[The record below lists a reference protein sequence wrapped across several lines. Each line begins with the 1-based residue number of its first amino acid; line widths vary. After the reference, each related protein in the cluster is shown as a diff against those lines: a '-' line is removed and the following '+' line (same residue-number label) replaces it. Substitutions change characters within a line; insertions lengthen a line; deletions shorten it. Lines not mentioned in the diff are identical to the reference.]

1 MQEAIK
7 ISIDVTKIDKS
18 AIYEGKK
25 GKYLSLVVWPNRNG
39 EPDEYGNIATV
50 KQDLGAERKGEQT
63 PIIGNAKPLRKRQD
77 APAPAPKQTMKQQ
90 WDDADEVPF

>member
-1 MQEAIK
+1 MQEALK
-7 ISIDVTKIDKS
+7 ITIDVTKIDKS

-39 EPDEYGNIATV
+39 EPDEYGNIAIV
-50 KQDLGAERKGEQT
+50 RQDMGAERKGEPS
-63 PIIGNAKPLRKRQD
+63 PILGNVKPLRKRQD
-77 APAPAPKQTMKQQ
+77 TPAPAPKQTLKQQ

>member
-1 MQEAIK
+1 MEEAIK

-25 GKYLSLVVWPNRNG
+25 GKYLSLVVWPNRDG
-39 EPDEYGNIATV
+39 EDQFGNIATI

-90 WDDADEVPF
+90 WDEADEVPF

>member
-7 ISIDVTKIDKS
+7 ITIDVKKLDKT
-18 AIYEGKK
+18 AFFEGKK
-25 GKYLSLVVWPNRNG
+25 GEMYASLVVWPNKDG
-39 EPDEYGNIATV
+39 ENQYGNIATI

-77 APAPAPKQTMKQQ
+77 APAPKPQQTLKADY
-90 WDDADEVPF
+90 DDADEVPF

>member
-1 MQEAIK
+1 MQEPIK

-25 GKYLSLVVWPNRNG
+25 GKYLSLVIWPNRNG
-39 EPDEYGNIATV
+39 EDQWGNIATV
-50 KQDLGAERKGEQT
+50 KQDMGAERKGEQT

-77 APAPAPKQTMKQQ
+77 SAPKPQQTMKQQ
-90 WDDADEVPF
+90 WDEADEVPF

>member
-7 ISIDVTKIDKS
+7 ITIDVTKIDKS

-25 GKYLSLVVWPNRNG
+25 GKYLSLVVWPNKEG
-39 EPDEYGNIATV
+39 EDQYGNIATV
-50 KQDLGAERKGEQT
+50 KQDMGAERKGEQT

-77 APAPAPKQTMKQQ
+77 APAPKPAQTMKQQ
-90 WDDADEVPF
+90 WDEADEVPF

>member
-1 MQEAIK
+1 MQEALK

-39 EPDEYGNIATV
+39 EPDEYGNVATV
-50 KQDLGAERKGEQT
+50 KQDMGAERKGEQT
-63 PIIGNAKPLRKRQD
+63 PIIGNAKLLRKRQD
-77 APAPAPKQTMKQQ
+77 APAPKPQQTMKQQ

>member
-1 MQEAIK
+1 MEEAIK

-39 EPDEYGNIATV
+39 EDEYGNIATV

-77 APAPAPKQTMKQQ
+77 SAPKPQQTLKSEFE
-90 WDDADEVPF
+90 DADEIPF

>member
-1 MQEAIK
+1 MEPIK

-25 GKYLSLVVWPNRNG
+25 GKYLSLVVWPNRDG
-39 EPDEYGNIATV
+39 EDQFGNIATI

-77 APAPAPKQTMKQQ
+77 APAPAPRQAMKQQ
-90 WDDADEVPF
+90 WDEADEVPF

>member
-7 ISIDVTKIDKS
+7 IRIDVTKIDKS
-18 AIYEGKK
+18 ALYEGKK
-25 GKYLSLVVWPNRNG
+25 GKYLSLVVWPNKSG

-50 KQDLGAERKGEQT
+50 KQDMGAERKGEQT

-77 APAPAPKQTMKQQ
+77 APAPAPKQTLKSEFE
-90 WDDADEVPF
+90 DADEIPF

>member
-1 MQEAIK
+1 MQEALK

-25 GKYLSLVVWPNRNG
+25 GKYLSLVVWPNKSG
-39 EPDEYGNIATV
+39 EDEYGNIATV

-77 APAPAPKQTMKQQ
+77 APVPKPQQTLKSEFE
-90 WDDADEVPF
+90 DADEIPF

>member
-39 EPDEYGNIATV
+39 EPDEYGNVATV
-50 KQDLGAERKGEQT
+50 KQDMGAERKGEQT

-90 WDDADEVPF
+90 WDEADEVPF

>member
-1 MQEAIK
+1 MQEPIK

-25 GKYLSLVVWPNRNG
+25 GKYLNLVIWPNRDG
-39 EPDEYGNIATV
+39 EDQFGNIATV
-50 KQDLGAERKGEQT
+50 KQDMGAERKGEQT

-77 APAPAPKQTMKQQ
+77 APAPAPKQTLKSEFE
-90 WDDADEVPF
+90 DADEIPF